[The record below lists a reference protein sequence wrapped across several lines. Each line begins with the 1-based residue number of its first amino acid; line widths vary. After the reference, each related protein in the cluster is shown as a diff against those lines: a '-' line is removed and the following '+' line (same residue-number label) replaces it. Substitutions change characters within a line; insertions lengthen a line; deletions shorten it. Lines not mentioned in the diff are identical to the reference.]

1 MKSSQIQEMTLLADK
16 STPVF
21 KDELETTM
29 KLMGV
34 TDLSQLHPGL
44 LNTRDIDHLV
54 TDSPLSI
61 ERARL

>member
-1 MKSSQIQEMTLLADK
+1 MTLLAD
-16 STPVF
+16 SSAPVF

>member
-1 MKSSQIQEMTLLADK
+1 MLLADN